1 MPKLTIDTRLKRL
14 EEHVSQIYRLLE
26 RMEMER
32 EEEPC
37 DMEERDNLFVL
48 TRKIPDVRLSATP
61 TECIRIKSDAY
72 NTVAVLAGKTGR
84 SISEVASMAIM
95 YAARNMTIQD

>member
-1 MPKLTIDTRLKRL
+1 MPKLTVDTRLRRL
-14 EEHVSQIYRLLE
+14 EESVSQIYRLLE
-26 RMEMER
+26 RMER
-32 EEEPC
+32 EAELC
-37 DMEERDNLFVL
+37 DIEERDNLFIL

>member
-1 MPKLTIDTRLKRL
+1 MPKLTVDTRLKRL

-26 RMEMER
+26 RMER

-37 DMEERDNLFVL
+37 DIEERDNLFVL